1 MEMFEHFDINMV
13 SAFVDVIKN
22 DSTLRHRIQ
31 EDGQFSRLQKL
42 GELLLNKS
50 TCTPTDKIFL
60 TLLTDAS
67 RNKDLFLKSLPKISS
82 R

>member
-1 MEMFEHFDINMV
+1 MFEHFDINMV

-22 DSTLRHRIQ
+22 DNTLRHRIQ

-50 TCTPTDKIFL
+50 TCAPTDKIFL
-60 TLLTDAS
+60 TLLTDTS
-67 RNKDLFLKSLPKISS
+67 RNKDVFLKTLPKVLA